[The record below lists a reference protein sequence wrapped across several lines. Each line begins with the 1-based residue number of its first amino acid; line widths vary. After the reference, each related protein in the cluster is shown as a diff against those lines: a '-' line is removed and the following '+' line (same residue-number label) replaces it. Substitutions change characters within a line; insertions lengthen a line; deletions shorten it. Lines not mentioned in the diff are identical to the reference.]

1 MSQPTEMNDVQ
12 EPAIRIPAG
21 APERVVLEGRYTRLE
36 PLDPARHSAD
46 LFAAIASDAA
56 RRHRWLFDHAPGDP
70 EALRDWAEGAAMSQ
84 DPLFFAVVDKASGRA
99 GGRQSLMRIVPE
111 HGVIEIGNILWGEGV
126 AGTRLATEALFLT
139 ATYVFDTLGYRRFE
153 WKCNDLNAPS
163 KRAAERFG
171 FVFEG
176 VFRQHM
182 VVRGENRDTAWFAMI
197 DRDWP
202 QLKAGYEAWLDP
214 ANFDGEGRQRMKL
227 RFA

>member
-1 MSQPTEMNDVQ
+1 MSQSPHMHDCE
-12 EPAIRIPAG
+12 EPAIRVPAG
-21 APERVVLEGRYTRLE
+21 APERLVLAGRYTRLE

-46 LFAAIASDAA
+46 LFAAIAPDAP
-56 RRHRWLFDHAPGDP
+56 RRHRWLFDHAPGDLG
-70 EALRDWAEGAAMSQ
+70 AMRDWAEGAAMSQ
-84 DPLFFAVVDKASGRA
+84 DPLFFAVVDTASGRA

-139 ATYVFDTLGYRRFE
+139 AAYVFDTLGYRRFE

-163 KRAAERFG
+163 RRAAERFG

-182 VVRGENRDTAWFAMI
+182 VVKGENRDTAWFAMI
-197 DRDWP
+197 DSDWP
-202 QLKAGYEAWLDP
+202 RLKAGYEAWLDP
-214 ANFDGEGRQRMKL
+214 ANFDGDGRQRMKL